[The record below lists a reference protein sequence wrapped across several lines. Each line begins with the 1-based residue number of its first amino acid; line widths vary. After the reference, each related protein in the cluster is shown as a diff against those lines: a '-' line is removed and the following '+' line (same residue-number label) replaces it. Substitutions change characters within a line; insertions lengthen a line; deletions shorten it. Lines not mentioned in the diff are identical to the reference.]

1 MAYETDGIYETEMD
15 EYESGDYEYG
25 DGEHEYEA
33 ESEEEAESPFDEAS
47 EMDLAAELLDV
58 NSEGEMDYFLKDL
71 LQRATQTIGGAVRS
85 PAGQQ
90 LVGLLKGA
98 AKKALPGIG
107 AAIGG
112 RFGGASGA
120 RIGGQLAQQAG
131 QIFGLELEGMSP
143 EDQEFEVARRFVRCA
158 GAAAGNLAH
167 WPHWPARKAL
177 RVAAQRFAPGLFH
190 EQEFSQPQSSSSY
203 GYRRPYGY
211 GSRHGYPASRSH
223 CPYCARS
230 SGRWVKMRGRIVLM

>member
-1 MAYETDGIYETEMD
+1 MAFETNGIYETEMD
-15 EYESGDYEYG
+15 EFESGDYEFA
-25 DGEHEYEA
+25 DGEQEFEADPEAEA
-33 ESEEEAESPFDEAS
+33 ESTFDEAT
-47 EMDLAAELLDV
+47 EMDLASELLDV
-58 NSEGEMDYFLKDL
+58 ASEGEMDYFLKDL
-71 LQRATQTIGGAVRS
+71 VKRAGQAIGGAVRS

-112 RFGGASGA
+112 RLGGSTGA

-131 QIFGLELEGMSP
+131 QIFGLELEGLSP

-158 GAAAGNLAH
+158 GAAARNLAQ
-167 WPHWPARKAL
+167 WPHWPARRAL
-177 RVAAQRFAPGLFH
+177 RTAAQRFAPGLFQDH
-190 EQEFSQPQSSSSY
+190 EFDYARPGH

-211 GSRHGYPASRSH
+211 GHPSH
-223 CPYCARS
+223 IPGVQSGCSYCSRS
-230 SGRWVKMRGRIVLM
+230 SGRWVKVRGRIVLM